1 MICELVHLFLWML
14 LQHLCVKFVIFFCLE
29 FLSLKTGNA
38 STISTESPLR
48 CILDQR
54 SDHSSE
60 PMRERKVFY

>member
-48 CILDQR
+48 CILD
-54 SDHSSE
+54 
-60 PMRERKVFY
+60 K